1 MEDLPINFDNK
12 EDYFAHLKEIPL
24 VRSSSQNKHNID
36 LFHIHIPK
44 TGGMSIKNYVYGDN
58 EHYNNFG
65 HGKAWRL
72 QEHFNDSGNKE
83 EWDNYYKFAVV
94 RNPWDILW
102 SGYKYTK
109 WGGRDINTHT
119 SSPAMIEAF
128 IPTQIYNPQTP
139 VSNEFI
145 RNLHKKNVGALRGKL
160 DNNKVAPSFK
170 KYVEIIYNSRNKN
183 PFNGKLIEKYSPV
196 LGYNVFVNMPYTAY
210 QYPYVIDFK
219 TKENIV
225 DYIGKFEEMDKV
237 MLHLAQVAKDAN
249 IVFNYNSYAKNVTA
263 NEVHYKNM
271 YDDDMINMVGKI
283 YKEDIKR
290 FNYDY

>member
-1 MEDLPINFDNK
+1 
-12 EDYFAHLKEIPL
+12 
-24 VRSSSQNKHNID
+24 
-36 LFHIHIPK
+36 
-44 TGGMSIKNYVYGDN
+44 
-58 EHYNNFG
+58 
-65 HGKAWRL
+65 
-72 QEHFNDSGNKE
+72 
-83 EWDNYYKFAVV
+83 
-94 RNPWDILW
+94 
-102 SGYKYTK
+102 
-109 WGGRDINTHT
+109 
-119 SSPAMIEAF
+119 
-128 IPTQIYNPQTP
+128 
-139 VSNEFI
+139 
-145 RNLHKKNVGALRGKL
+145 
-160 DNNKVAPSFK
+160 
-170 KYVEIIYNSRNKN
+170 
-183 PFNGKLIEKYSPV
+183 
-196 LGYNVFVNMPYTAY
+196 MPYTAY